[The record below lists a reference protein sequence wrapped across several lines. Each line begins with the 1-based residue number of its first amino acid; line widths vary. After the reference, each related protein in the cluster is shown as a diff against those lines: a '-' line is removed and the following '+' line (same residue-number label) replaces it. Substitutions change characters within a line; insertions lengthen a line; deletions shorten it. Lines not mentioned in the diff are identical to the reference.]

1 MGSMITLGIGKMELD
16 WGKNNVFN
24 DHSCLFQKED
34 IKIVPYYYSDNE
46 IEYKEGFSK
55 NIMSV
60 RRRLDLLGYSL
71 YEIEELFNEESA
83 MFKQLCSS
91 STPITFHDFY
101 NTVINV
107 DIQNINMASDEY
119 DSDYDLGEYVRKC
132 VIHEIKDL
140 SNFPYYDAYD
150 IGYFLENLDP
160 YITLRILSE
169 NKNNHNLDVIW
180 RFKDV
185 VENGW
190 NLEEDIIPKLTTQEK
205 ILIVTEGSSDTDIIK
220 KSINRL
226 YSDIA
231 DFFDF
236 IDMEQNYPFTGTG
249 NLKNFVKGLSK
260 INILNKILVIL
271 DNDTAGISVYNDIKT
286 IDLPNNLKVITLP
299 NYKDFDNF
307 KCKGPQGDSLENI
320 NGKAVSIECF
330 LDHSSID
337 DEIYVRWTSFN
348 DKLIQYQGN
357 IEPKNLLIKSFHQ
370 YYKQEY
376 DFTKLKYL
384 VDYIL
389 ESCTF
394 K

>member
-71 YEIEELFNEESA
+71 YEIEELFNEELA

-249 NLKNFVKGLSK
+249 NLKIFVKGLSK

-286 IDLPNNLKVITLP
+286 IDLPNNLNVITLP

-307 KCKGPQGDSLENI
+307 KCKGPHGDSLENI

>member
-71 YEIEELFNEESA
+71 YEIEELFNEELA

-286 IDLPNNLKVITLP
+286 IDLPNNLNVITLP

-337 DEIYVRWTSFN
+337 DEIYVRWTNFN

-370 YYKQEY
+370 YYKKDY

>member
-24 DHSCLFQKED
+24 NHSCLFQKED

-46 IEYKEGFSK
+46 IEYKKDFSK

-60 RRRLDLLGYSL
+60 KRRLDLLGYSL
-71 YEIEELFNEESA
+71 HEIEELYNKELA
-83 MFKQLCSS
+83 MFKQQLSS
-91 STPITFHDFY
+91 SIPINFHNFY
-101 NTVINV
+101 NTVINI
-107 DIQNINMASDEY
+107 DIKNINMTSEEY
-119 DSDYDLGEYVRKC
+119 DFDYDLGEYVRKC
-132 VIHEIKDL
+132 VIQEIKEL
-140 SNFPYYDAYD
+140 STFSNYDAYD
-150 IGYFLENLDP
+150 TGYFFENLDP

-169 NKNNHNLDVIW
+169 NTNNHDLDVIW
-180 RFKDV
+180 RFEDV

-190 NLEEDIIPKLTTQEK
+190 ILEEDIIPKLTTQEK

-220 KSINRL
+220 KCIKLL

-236 IDMEQNYPFTGTG
+236 IDMEKNYPFTGTG

-260 INILNKILVIL
+260 INILNNILVIL
-271 DNDTAGISVYNDIKT
+271 DNDTAGKSVYNDIKG

-307 KCKGPQGDSLENI
+307 KCKGPQGDSIENI

-337 DEIYVRWTSFN
+337 DEIYVRWTGFN
-348 DKLIQYQGN
+348 DKLMQYQGN

-370 YYKQEY
+370 FYKKEY

-389 ESCTF
+389 ESWISI
-394 K
+394 

>member
-160 YITLRILSE
+160 YIT
-169 NKNNHNLDVIW
+169 
-180 RFKDV
+180 
-185 VENGW
+185 
-190 NLEEDIIPKLTTQEK
+190 
-205 ILIVTEGSSDTDIIK
+205 
-220 KSINRL
+220 
-226 YSDIA
+226 
-231 DFFDF
+231 
-236 IDMEQNYPFTGTG
+236 
-249 NLKNFVKGLSK
+249 
-260 INILNKILVIL
+260 
-271 DNDTAGISVYNDIKT
+271 
-286 IDLPNNLKVITLP
+286 
-299 NYKDFDNF
+299 
-307 KCKGPQGDSLENI
+307 
-320 NGKAVSIECF
+320 
-330 LDHSSID
+330 
-337 DEIYVRWTSFN
+337 
-348 DKLIQYQGN
+348 
-357 IEPKNLLIKSFHQ
+357 
-370 YYKQEY
+370 
-376 DFTKLKYL
+376 
-384 VDYIL
+384 
-389 ESCTF
+389 
-394 K
+394 

>member
-71 YEIEELFNEESA
+71 YEIEELFNEELA

-107 DIQNINMASDEY
+107 DIHNINMASDEY

-286 IDLPNNLKVITLP
+286 IDLPNNLNVITLP

>member
-24 DHSCLFQKED
+24 NHSCLFQKED

-46 IEYKEGFSK
+46 IEYKKGFSK
-55 NIMSV
+55 NIISV
-60 RRRLDLLGYSL
+60 KRRLDLLGYSL
-71 YEIEELFNEESA
+71 HEIEELFNEELA
-83 MFKQLCSS
+83 MFKQQLSS
-91 STPITFHDFY
+91 SIPINFHNFY
-101 NTVINV
+101 NTVINI
-107 DIQNINMASDEY
+107 DIKNINMTSEEY
-119 DSDYDLGEYVRKC
+119 DFDYDLGEYVRKC
-132 VIHEIKDL
+132 VIQEIKDL
-140 SNFPYYDAYD
+140 STFPNHDAYD
-150 IGYFLENLDP
+150 TGYFLENLDP

-169 NKNNHNLDVIW
+169 NTNNHDLDVIW
-180 RFKDV
+180 RFEDV

-190 NLEEDIIPKLTTQEK
+190 ILEEDIIPKLTTQEK
-205 ILIVTEGSSDTDIIK
+205 ILIVTEGSSDTEIIK
-220 KSINRL
+220 KCIELL
-226 YSDIA
+226 YSDVA

-271 DNDTAGISVYNDIKT
+271 DNDTAGISVYNDIKR
-286 IDLPNNLKVITLP
+286 IDLPNNLNVITLP

-337 DEIYVRWTSFN
+337 DEIYVRWTGFN
-348 DKLIQYQGN
+348 DKLMQYQGN

-370 YYKQEY
+370 YYKQDY

-384 VDYIL
+384 IDYIL
-389 ESCTF
+389 ESWISN
-394 K
+394 

>member
-1 MGSMITLGIGKMELD
+1 MGSMITLGIGRMELD

-24 DHSCLFQKED
+24 NHSCLFQKED

-46 IEYKEGFSK
+46 IEYKKGFSK

-60 RRRLDLLGYSL
+60 KRRLDLLGYSL
-71 YEIEELFNEESA
+71 QEIEELYNKELA
-83 MFKQLCSS
+83 MFKQQYSS
-91 STPITFHDFY
+91 STLINFHNFY
-101 NTVINV
+101 NTLINI
-107 DIQNINMASDEY
+107 DIKNINMTSEEY
-119 DSDYDLGEYVRKC
+119 DFDYDLGEYVRKC
-132 VIHEIKDL
+132 VIQEIKKL
-140 SNFPYYDAYD
+140 STFPHYDAYD
-150 IGYFLENLDP
+150 TGYFLENLDP

-169 NKNNHNLDVIW
+169 NTNNQDLDVIW
-180 RFKDV
+180 RFEDV

-190 NLEEDIIPKLTTQEK
+190 ILEEDIIPKLTTQEK
-205 ILIVTEGSSDTDIIK
+205 ILIVTEGSSDTEIIK
-220 KSINRL
+220 KCIKLL

-271 DNDTAGISVYNDIKT
+271 DNDTAGISVYNDIKR
-286 IDLPNNLKVITLP
+286 IDLPNNLNVITLP
-299 NYKDFDNF
+299 NYIDFDNF

-337 DEIYVRWTSFN
+337 DEIYVRWTGFN

-389 ESCTF
+389 ESCIF

>member
-24 DHSCLFQKED
+24 NHSCLFQKED

-46 IEYKEGFSK
+46 IEYKKGFSK
-55 NIMSV
+55 NIISV
-60 RRRLDLLGYSL
+60 KRRLDLLGYSL
-71 YEIEELFNEESA
+71 HKIEELFNEELA
-83 MFKQLCSS
+83 MFKQLFSS
-91 STPITFHDFY
+91 STPINFHNFY
-101 NTVINV
+101 NTVINI
-107 DIQNINMASDEY
+107 DIENINMASEEY
-119 DSDYDLGEYVRKC
+119 DFDYDLGEYVREC
-132 VIHEIKDL
+132 VIQEIKEL
-140 SNFPYYDAYD
+140 STFPCYDAYD

-180 RFKDV
+180 RFEDV
-185 VENGW
+185 FENGW
-190 NLEEDIIPKLTTQEK
+190 ILEEDIIPKLTTQEK

-220 KSINRL
+220 KCIKLL
-226 YSDIA
+226 YSDIS

-260 INILNKILVIL
+260 INILNNILVIL
-271 DNDTAGISVYNDIKT
+271 DNDTSGISVYNDIKG

-337 DEIYVRWTSFN
+337 DEIYVRWTNFN

>member
-1 MGSMITLGIGKMELD
+1 MITLGIGKMELD

-160 YITLRILSE
+160 YITL
-169 NKNNHNLDVIW
+169 
-180 RFKDV
+180 
-185 VENGW
+185 
-190 NLEEDIIPKLTTQEK
+190 EK

>member
-16 WGKNNVFN
+16 WGKNDVFN

-34 IKIVPYYYSDNE
+34 IKIVPYYYSENE

-71 YEIEELFNEESA
+71 YEIEELFNEELA

-190 NLEEDIIPKLTTQEK
+190 NLDEDIIPKLTTQEK

-220 KSINRL
+220 KSINLL

-286 IDLPNNLKVITLP
+286 IDLPNNLNVITLP

-337 DEIYVRWTSFN
+337 DEVYVRWTGFN

>member
-24 DHSCLFQKED
+24 NHSCLFQKED
-34 IKIVPYYYSDNE
+34 IRIVPYYYSDNE
-46 IEYKEGFSK
+46 IEYKKGFSK
-55 NIMSV
+55 NIISV
-60 RRRLDLLGYSL
+60 KRRLDLLGYSL
-71 YEIEELFNEESA
+71 HKIEELFNEELA

-91 STPITFHDFY
+91 STPINFHNFY
-101 NTVINV
+101 NTVINI
-107 DIQNINMASDEY
+107 DIKNINMASEKY
-119 DSDYDLGEYVRKC
+119 DFDYDLGEYVRKC
-132 VIHEIKDL
+132 VIQEIKEL
-140 SNFPYYDAYD
+140 STFPCYNAYD

-160 YITLRILSE
+160 YITLRVLSE

-180 RFKDV
+180 RFEDV

-190 NLEEDIIPKLTTQEK
+190 ILEEDIISKLTTQEK

-220 KSINRL
+220 KCIKLL
-226 YSDIA
+226 YSDIS

-271 DNDTAGISVYNDIKT
+271 DNDTAGISVYNDIKG

-307 KCKGPQGDSLENI
+307 KCKGPQGDSIENI

-337 DEIYVRWTSFN
+337 DEIYVRWTGFN
-348 DKLIQYQGN
+348 EKLIQYQGN

-370 YYKQEY
+370 FYKKEY

-389 ESCTF
+389 KSWVSI
-394 K
+394 

>member
-16 WGKNNVFN
+16 WGKNNVIN

-71 YEIEELFNEESA
+71 YEIEELFNEELA
-83 MFKQLCSS
+83 MFKQPCSS

-185 VENGW
+185 VEDGW

-286 IDLPNNLKVITLP
+286 IDLPNNLNVITLP

>member
-24 DHSCLFQKED
+24 NHSCLFQKED
-34 IKIVPYYYSDNE
+34 IKIVPYYYSDDD
-46 IEYKEGFSK
+46 IEYKKGFSK

-60 RRRLDLLGYSL
+60 KRRLDLLGYSL
-71 YEIEELFNEESA
+71 HEIEELYNEELA
-83 MFKQLCSS
+83 MFKQQLSS
-91 STPITFHDFY
+91 SIPINFHNFY
-101 NTVINV
+101 NTVINI
-107 DIQNINMASDEY
+107 DIKNINMTSEEY
-119 DSDYDLGEYVRKC
+119 DFDYDLGEYVRKC

-160 YITLRILSE
+160 YIILRILSE
-169 NKNNHNLDVIW
+169 NTNNHDLDVIW
-180 RFKDV
+180 RFEDV

-190 NLEEDIIPKLTTQEK
+190 ILEEDIIPKLTTKEK

-286 IDLPNNLKVITLP
+286 IDLPNNLNVITLP

-320 NGKAVSIECF
+320 NGQAVSIECF

-337 DEIYVRWTSFN
+337 DEVYVRWTGFN

>member
-16 WGKNNVFN
+16 WGKNNMFN
-24 DHSCLFQKED
+24 NHSCLFQKED

-71 YEIEELFNEESA
+71 YEIEELFNEELA
-83 MFKQLCSS
+83 MFKQPCSS

-185 VENGW
+185 VEDGW

-286 IDLPNNLKVITLP
+286 IDLPNNLNVITLP